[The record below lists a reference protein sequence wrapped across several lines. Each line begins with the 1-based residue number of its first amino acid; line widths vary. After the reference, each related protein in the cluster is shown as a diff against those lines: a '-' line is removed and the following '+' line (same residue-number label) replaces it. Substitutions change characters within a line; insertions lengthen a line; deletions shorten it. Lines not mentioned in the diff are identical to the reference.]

1 MRLSVL
7 AAIAASTV
15 ALAAPAAAQTAAA
28 PKFAYIDSRIVMDQA
43 PGRAEAAAQYEK
55 DVAGYRQ
62 QVQRM
67 GDSLQTLIAAYEKDE
82 ISLSPA
88 VKETRTKA
96 IRDREAQ
103 YNERT
108 QKLNEQAQRRQEE
121 LLRPITERVKKAI
134 DDIRAEEGYAMIFDV
149 GSGATVVV
157 AADRNLDLTEKVVAR
172 VKTLAAAPG
181 GATRPTAQAP
191 ASGAPLTAPAGVTR
205 PKNPNQR

>member
-1 MRLSVL
+1 MRLSVR
-7 AAIAASTV
+7 AAIAATTL
-15 ALAAPAAAQTAAA
+15 ALAAPLAAQGATA
-28 PKFAYIDSRIVMDQA
+28 PKFGYIDSRVIMEQA

-55 DVAGYRQ
+55 DVLGYRQ

-82 ISLSPA
+82 VSLSPA
-88 VKETRTKA
+88 AKETRTKA
-96 IRDREAQ
+96 IRDREAS

-108 QKLNEQAQRRQEE
+108 QKLNEEAQRRQEE

-134 DDIRAEEGYAMIFDV
+134 DEVRAEDGYAMIFDV

-157 AADRNLDLTEKVVAR
+157 AADRNLDITEKVLAR

-181 GATRPTAQAP
+181 AAKPTAQTP
-191 ASGAPLTAPAGVTR
+191 TTGAPMTAPAGVTR
-205 PKNPNQR
+205 PKPPQR